1 MNGSRPRAGRRFLVG
16 LACASL
22 SAAACSG
29 GDENDPASTPTP
41 TATADA
47 DPAASAEAQIEE
59 LFRDYWDAVIQAQSG
74 QSDDPAALFEGIA
87 TEETVE
93 YNVGIVRQYGQEG
106 LIRVG
111 EPVLGDVSVQVVS
124 DSGVV
129 SACLDESEW
138 LAQLADGTTLPP
150 PEEQLEPHPV
160 VFEVVRSDGSWLI
173 DEPIEPGG
181 TVTC

>member
-41 TATADA
+41 TASA

-87 TEETVE
+87 TEETTE
-93 YNVGIVRQYGQEG
+93 LNVGTARRYAQEG
-106 LIRVG
+106 ITRVG
-111 EPVLGDVSVQVVS
+111 EPVISDVTVQVVS
-124 DSGVV
+124 TSGVV
-129 SACLDESEW
+129 SACIDESEW
-138 LAQLADGTTLPP
+138 LAQLTDGTTLPP
-150 PEEQLEPHPV
+150 PEEQLTPHPV
-160 VFEVVRSDGSWLI
+160 VFEVIDSDGSWLI
-173 DEPIEPGG
+173 GEPIEPGG
-181 TVTC
+181 TITC